1 MVNTFT
7 LSLLYITTL
16 KKQKSRSHTRLWLC
30 ESILNEMLTEE
41 TGMGAEL
48 LLFEMQW
55 PIGSFACYSAVI
67 RFDRWGKRRD
77 QEITEQLARMHL
89 PPRKS
94 FLSLQRQEKRM
105 GQGGKEH
112 TTARQGQKRGN

>member
-1 MVNTFT
+1 MANTFT
-7 LSLLYITTL
+7 LSLLYTTTL

-67 RFDRWGKRRD
+67 RFDRWGNKR
-77 QEITEQLARMHL
+77 
-89 PPRKS
+89 
-94 FLSLQRQEKRM
+94 LSQKAMWRTQDGRSKKGEK
-105 GQGGKEH
+105 QDCK
-112 TTARQGQKRGN
+112 QKRGGVTE